1 METLP
6 LYTIK
11 KNPSTFIS
19 DKVKSSSD
27 AWRIARQLYG
37 DDIDVYESF
46 WIIAFNQ
53 AMESIG
59 VAKIGQGGITGT
71 YVDNKLIAKYL
82 IDNLATGCI
91 LVHNHPSGRLVP
103 SQEDINLTKKVK
115 ESLELFDISVR
126 DHLILSNVDYYSFID
141 NNML

>member
-11 KNPSTFIS
+11 KNHSTFIS

-82 IDNLATGCI
+82 IENLATGCI